1 MTSSGPNLHLYKFDS
16 CPFCVRVMDVIDDQN
31 IKVVY
36 KDIMMEPDSLSQLIA
51 DTGKRTV
58 PCLYI
63 DGKPMFESADIINWL
78 TQNSDNLEKNS

>member
-1 MTSSGPNLHLYKFDS
+1 
-16 CPFCVRVMDVIDDQN
+16 MDVIDDQN